1 MASKGWRSACIS
13 GWVLGT
19 RRASPRSFAQKV
31 VPLPKPNSRPA
42 AQTSSSVA
50 NGAFRPR
57 TFGLTIGGS
66 AGACSV
72 VGLATTTES
81 DYKEELTA
89 AEDPTLASTNLAERS
104 SIATGLVQWGGEYVP
119 LFTRLRDP
127 QNRSRYTSAN
137 APLSTYHGSTDGVI
151 SIAEEDGLI
160 AGCECRQPPTS
171 ACGSRAATGGI
182 QFRSDL

>member
-1 MASKGWRSACIS
+1 MYPAMRDAKAAVR
-13 GWVLGT
+13 WV
-19 RRASPRSFAQKV
+19 RANAEQY
-31 VPLPKPNSRPA
+31 NA
-42 AQTSSSVA
+42 APEYITA
-50 NGAFRPR
+50 
-57 TFGLTIGGS
+57 IGGS

-81 DYKEELTA
+81 DYKEELTS
-89 AEDPTLASTNLAERS
+89 AEDPTLASTNLEERS

-160 AGCECRQPPTS
+160 AGCECRP
-171 ACGSRAATGGI
+171 AFGSRRHGWDRQT
-182 QFRSDL
+182 SDTERCRQTRARACCTSSTS

>member
-1 MASKGWRSACIS
+1 MLTS
-13 GWVLGT
+13 GVCPQMYPAMRDAKAAVRWV
-19 RRASPRSFAQKV
+19 RANAEQY
-31 VPLPKPNSRPA
+31 NA
-42 AQTSSSVA
+42 APEYITA
-50 NGAFRPR
+50 
-57 TFGLTIGGS
+57 IGGS

-81 DYKEELTA
+81 DYKEELTS
-89 AEDPTLASTNLAERS
+89 AEDPTLASTNLEERS

-137 APLSTYHGSTDGVI
+137 APLSTYHGSMDGVI

-160 AGCECRQPPTS
+160 AGCECQQPSNGLPRSRRHGWDRQMSDTERCRQTRVQACCTS
-171 ACGSRAATGGI
+171 ST
-182 QFRSDL
+182 S